1 MNQQGRIL
9 DEEEY
14 YAGLLPRS
22 FMPESGYEYMAG
34 VSGWPR
40 PITPGLLP
48 PSGPPGGGGGP
59 IPPPSGGG
67 GPIPPPGG
75 GGGGPIPP
83 PGGGGGTDEVNI
95 PPPDD
100 PQGNYITKK
109 KGSDWMVHRGWVP
122 EIPHGPET
130 NQFTLTNVNIP
141 PEVIDRITT
150 TGIADPRD
158 DVGTEYGMSYTP
170 MGNYVFPWGLSG
182 QGMDYYLFQPPGSD
196 VIYTQ
201 NEDGSGTY
209 DYDNRDRVLE
219 KFFTSYQ
226 PHDEPFRVYQNT
238 TPYKEGWF
246 YGNNLLPESYRHY
259 IQEYDPLI
267 HPPMSSIKGSYS
279 APYEYGYIP
288 AEYGLLEPTRSEE
301 QGPLFYSGTHSGGA
315 WGEEPQLIEHP
326 INLANDPMVQPGYS
340 LIGLLPDPTYDI
352 VGGGVI
358 DPGPI
363 TDSPHG

>member
-1 MNQQGRIL
+1 
-9 DEEEY
+9 
-14 YAGLLPRS
+14 
-22 FMPESGYEYMAG
+22 MPESGYEYMAG

-40 PITPGLLP
+40 PITPGLL
-48 PSGPPGGGGGP
+48 
-59 IPPPSGGG
+59 SGGQ
-67 GPIPPPGG
+67 GG
-75 GGGGPIPP
+75 GGGGAGA
-83 PGGGGGTDEVNI
+83 GGGGAGEVNI
-95 PPPDD
+95 PPPYDEDRPPPDDASDD
-100 PQGNYITKK
+100 PQGNYITG

-122 EIPHGPET
+122 KIPHGPET
-130 NQFTLTNVNIP
+130 NQFTLTDVNIP

-158 DVGTEYGMSYTP
+158 DVGTEYGMSHTP
-170 MGNYVFPWGLSG
+170 MGNYVFPWGVSG

-196 VIYTQ
+196 VTGTQ
-201 NEDGSGTY
+201 NEDGSWTY
-209 DYDNRDRVLE
+209 DYDNSDRVLE

-226 PHDEPFRVYQNT
+226 PHDEPFHVYQNT
-238 TPYKEGWF
+238 TPYEEGWF
-246 YGNNLLPESYRHY
+246 YGNNLLPESYHHY

-267 HPPMSSIKGSYS
+267 HPPMSSVKGSYS

-288 AEYGLLEPTRSEE
+288 AKYGLLEPTRSEE

-340 LIGLLPDPTYDI
+340 LIGLLPDPISDI

-363 TDSPHG
+363 MDSPHG